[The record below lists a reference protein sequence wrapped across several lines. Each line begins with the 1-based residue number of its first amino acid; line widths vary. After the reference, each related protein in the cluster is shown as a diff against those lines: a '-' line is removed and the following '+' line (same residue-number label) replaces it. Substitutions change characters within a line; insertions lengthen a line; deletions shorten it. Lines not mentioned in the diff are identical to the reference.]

1 MSIVPTAHP
10 SVLSTNMHWS
20 SDNLESLLGQI
31 IGDPT
36 HHLKCR
42 WAEDNGVRCQN
53 LVSKDS
59 RIDGA
64 ICLKMF
70 QDLPTGHSPAMGL
83 SKAARYLLCAEC
95 RRYTSRPKKCA
106 QRWIDRLHAQASQT
120 EEATQTQQDGYHQS
134 VLPAHGWPT
143 SMSYIIGTNSQ
154 RIPFGH
160 RLSHA
165 TRNRQ

>member
-83 SKAARYLLCAEC
+83 SKAARPVKQRKLLKLSKMGTISLFYRHTAG
-95 RRYTSRPKKCA
+95 
-106 QRWIDRLHAQASQT
+106 RLAC
-120 EEATQTQQDGYHQS
+120 
-134 VLPAHGWPT
+134 PT
-143 SMSYIIGTNSQ
+143 
-154 RIPFGH
+154 
-160 RLSHA
+160 
-165 TRNRQ
+165 

>member
-1 MSIVPTAHP
+1 
-10 SVLSTNMHWS
+10 MHWS
-20 SDNLESLLGQI
+20 SGNLQSLLGQI

-42 WAEDNGVRCQN
+42 WAEDNGVPCQN

-83 SKAARYLLCAEC
+83 SKAASAPKDGWTGYTPRPVKQRKLLKLSKMGTISLFYRHTAG
-95 RRYTSRPKKCA
+95 
-106 QRWIDRLHAQASQT
+106 RLAC
-120 EEATQTQQDGYHQS
+120 
-134 VLPAHGWPT
+134 PT
-143 SMSYIIGTNSQ
+143 
-154 RIPFGH
+154 
-160 RLSHA
+160 
-165 TRNRQ
+165 